1 MNYLYVFI
9 DVSGNYDYSPTGTM
23 SLVITS
29 TLCTDINPGV
39 LELYA
44 VKHEA
49 IDQGIDIEYFH
60 AAEDRQPVRD
70 KVFDVISGLTRLRID
85 SIIVE
90 KSKVDPNLRPLNKF
104 YPTMVEYLL
113 QYPFDP
119 RGIDV
124 TRFDKV
130 LIFMDRESAR
140 AKEKDAITKA
150 VKLSLARHLQ
160 GVPYTLS
167 MHSSA
172 SHPYLQIV
180 DYCSWAL
187 YVKWERGE
195 TRPFN
200 QIKNLVRSEFLIY
213 QNKKAKWYEKN

>member
-44 VKHEA
+44 VKHEV

-70 KVFDVISGLTRLRID
+70 RVFNVISGLTHLRID

-90 KSKVDPNLRPLNKF
+90 KSKVDPNLRPLNRF

-140 AKEKDAITKA
+140 AKEKEAITKA
-150 VKLSLARHLQ
+150 VKISLARHLR

-195 TRPFN
+195 IHPFN
-200 QIKNLVRSEFLIY
+200 LIKNLVRSEFLIY
-213 QNKKAKWYEKN
+213 QNKKAKWY

>member
-1 MNYLYVFI
+1 MNYLYAFI
-9 DVSGNYDYSPTGTM
+9 DVSGNYDFSPAGTM
-23 SLVITS
+23 SIVITS
-29 TLCTDINPGV
+29 TLCSDTNPGV

-44 VKHEA
+44 VKHEV

-70 KVFDVISGLTRLRID
+70 RVFNVISGLTHLRID

-90 KSKVDPNLRPLNKF
+90 KSKVDPKIRPLNRL

-140 AKEKDAITKA
+140 AREKEALTKA
-150 VKLSLARHLQ
+150 VKLSLARHLR

-180 DYCSWAL
+180 DYCSWAV

-195 TRPFN
+195 IRPFN
-200 QIKNLVRSEFLIY
+200 QIKNLVKSEFLIY
-213 QNKKAKWYEKN
+213 QNKKAKWY

>member
-23 SLVITS
+23 NLVITS

-70 KVFDVISGLTRLRID
+70 RVFNVISGLTHLRID

-90 KSKVDPNLRPLNKF
+90 KSKVDTNLRPLNRF

-140 AKEKDAITKA
+140 AKEKEAITKA
-150 VKLSLARHLQ
+150 VKISLARHLR

-195 TRPFN
+195 IRPFN

-213 QNKKAKWYEKN
+213 QNKKAKWY

>member
-1 MNYLYVFI
+1 MFI
-9 DVSGNYDYSPTGTM
+9 DVSGNYDFSPTGTM
-23 SLVITS
+23 SMVITS
-29 TLCTDINPGV
+29 TLCSDINPGV

-44 VKHEA
+44 VKHEV

-60 AAEDRQPVRD
+60 AAEDRQPIRD
-70 KVFDVISGLTRLRID
+70 RVFNVVSGLSHLRID
-85 SIIVE
+85 SVIVD
-90 KSKVDPNLRPLNKF
+90 KSKVDPDLRPLNKF

-113 QYPFDP
+113 QYQFDP

-140 AKEKDAITKA
+140 ARERAALIKA

-180 DYCSWAL
+180 DYCSWAV

-195 TRPFN
+195 MRPFN

-213 QNKKAKWYEKN
+213 QNKKAKWY

>member
-23 SLVITS
+23 NLVITS

-44 VKHEA
+44 VKHEV
-49 IDQGIDIEYFH
+49 IDQGIDLEYFH
-60 AAEDRQPVRD
+60 AAEDRQPVRA
-70 KVFDVISGLTRLRID
+70 KVFDVISGLTHLRID

-90 KSKVDPNLRPLNKF
+90 KSKVDPNLRPPNKF
-104 YPTMVEYLL
+104 YPIMVEYLL
-113 QYPFDP
+113 QYPFDS

-130 LIFMDRESAR
+130 LIFMDRESTR

-150 VKLSLARHLQ
+150 VKLSLARHLR
-160 GVPYTLS
+160 GVPYALS

-200 QIKNLVRSEFLIY
+200 KIKNLVSSEFLIY
-213 QNKKAKWYEKN
+213 RNKKAKWY